1 MQVSIFQCDSL
12 CLPFCCKI
20 FHRGLF
26 SSTLKGKAFSAKEL
40 ELAVLLRFQ
49 PAPQV
54 SLPVCTDEKPDLYQR
69 VSQGSREE
77 DIVEK
82 KPPLTLVEEK
92 KNVKSEGQVVPKPI
106 QNDGEQVEDQGIANV
121 LSDSSYPCEI
131 CGITFITRAKVKTH
145 MKSHTK
151 NREAPDKLPCTICP
165 KVFCN
170 KYYLKHHIKS
180 HTEKNE
186 KEKEKAICSV
196 CSKLLIR
203 DFMGEHMRNIH
214 GENKH
219 VPCNNCGLNYRLSS
233 IKRHQKFCK
242 RTEEERK
249 ARKAAI
255 AQKCDR
261 CGKFLCNIFKL
272 RKHMKICVQ

>member
-1 MQVSIFQCDSL
+1 MTENL
-12 CLPFCCKI
+12 M
-20 FHRGLF
+20 
-26 SSTLKGKAFSAKEL
+26 E
-40 ELAVLLRFQ
+40 
-49 PAPQV
+49 
-54 SLPVCTDEKPDLYQR
+54 
-69 VSQGSREE
+69 
-77 DIVEK
+77 
-82 KPPLTLVEEK
+82 
-92 KNVKSEGQVVPKPI
+92 NPI
-106 QNDGEQVEDQGIANV
+106 HI
-121 LSDSSYPCEI
+121 
-131 CGITFITRAKVKTH
+131 VKTVNENDKKR
-145 MKSHTK
+145 MMSKYLGRYQYL
-151 NREAPDKLPCTICP
+151 NREVPDKLPCTICP

-170 KYYLKHHIKS
+170 KYYLKHHIRS
-180 HTEKNE
+180 HTEKTE
-186 KEKEKAICSV
+186 KAKEKAICSV

-219 VPCNNCGLNYRLSS
+219 VPCNNCGSNYRLSS

>member
-1 MQVSIFQCDSL
+1 M
-12 CLPFCCKI
+12 
-20 FHRGLF
+20 
-26 SSTLKGKAFSAKEL
+26 
-40 ELAVLLRFQ
+40 
-49 PAPQV
+49 
-54 SLPVCTDEKPDLYQR
+54 
-69 VSQGSREE
+69 
-77 DIVEK
+77 
-82 KPPLTLVEEK
+82 
-92 KNVKSEGQVVPKPI
+92 
-106 QNDGEQVEDQGIANV
+106 
-121 LSDSSYPCEI
+121 LSDSSSPCEI
-131 CGITFITRAKVKTH
+131 CGITLITRAKVKTH

-151 NREAPDKLPCTICP
+151 NRGAPDKLPCTICP

-186 KEKEKAICSV
+186 KAKEKAICSV

-255 AQKCDR
+255 AQKCDQ